1 MKILNLVQKIGGG
14 FGLVLVLL
22 FIVSLLSWSGLSGVS
37 TGLNTYNQYVEN
49 ANLNFQLQADM
60 LGVQMH
66 VKDFIIGGD
75 AASVVGYNEY
85 LAKVEK
91 GMQTARQKATN
102 PQQKKNLRNIAEKI
116 EGFKTAFQHIVSLKE
131 SRKQLFD
138 NNLAV
143 SGQKIAS
150 DLAEIMDTAHN
161 DQDEVASYLAG
172 MALRNLLLTRINV
185 FNFLDSSDLSSAE
198 KVEKELIEFDEF
210 AKKMTVLLFDDVSRE
225 KAVQSREAAKVY
237 LSNFKELVNIIQQ
250 RDETAR
256 VALEEIGPSIAAS
269 FSALTESVQQE
280 QNKLGQALQKR
291 ADNSKTAILLI
302 AAAALVIGGLLAWL
316 LTRIITR
323 PILKTAS
330 YADVMAQGDFSG
342 TLDIDQRDEIGEMSR
357 SLNTMTKKLGAML
370 KDIIQGISTL
380 SDSSEELKEIAM
392 EMSTGSRDTSRK
404 STTVASAAEE
414 MTTNMNS
421 VAAAMEEASSN
432 ISMVASAT
440 EEMSSTVTKISEG
453 ADRAREISGQAV
465 KQSALTSEK
474 MEALGTA
481 ATKIGQITETI
492 TEISEQ
498 TNLLALNATIE
509 AARAGEAGKGFAV
522 VANEI
527 KELAGQTAKA
537 TIDIRNQIESVQGTT
552 SSTLED
558 IMKISKI
565 INEINQVINI
575 IGTSVDEQASVTDEI
590 VANIS
595 QSSAGIS
602 EVNENVAQS
611 SVMVNNISKD
621 ISAVNDAASGL
632 TRRSSQVQDSANNL
646 SSLAHQLEEMIARFK
661 V

>member
-1 MKILNLVQKIGGG
+1 MKMLNLVQKIGGG

-37 TGLNTYNQYVEN
+37 TGLNTYNHYVDN

-75 AASVVGYNEY
+75 AASVAGYNEY

-91 GMQTARQKATN
+91 GMQTALQQATD
-102 PQQKKNLRNIAEKI
+102 PQQKKNLRKIAEKI
-116 EGFKTAFQHIVSLKE
+116 EDFKTAFQHIVSLKE
-131 SRKQLFD
+131 SRNQLFD

-172 MALRNLLLTRINV
+172 MALHNLLLTRINV

-198 KVEKELIEFDEF
+198 KAEKELIEFDEF

-269 FSALTESVQQE
+269 FSALTETVQQE

-330 YADVMAQGDFSG
+330 YADIMAQGDFSG
-342 TLDIDQRDEIGEMSR
+342 SLDIDQRDEIGEMSH
-357 SLNTMTKKLGAML
+357 SLNTMTQKLGAML

-380 SDSSEELKEIAM
+380 SGSSEELKEIAM
-392 EMSTGSRDTSRK
+392 EMSSGSRDTSRK

-421 VAAAMEEASSN
+421 VAAAMEEASGN
-432 ISMVASAT
+432 ISLVASAT

-565 INEINQVINI
+565 IDEINQVINI

-595 QSSAGIS
+595 QSSAGIA

-621 ISAVNDAASGL
+621 ISEVNDAASGL

-646 SSLAHQLEEMIARFK
+646 SSLAHQLEEMISRFK